1 MKKIIVLLG
10 IPGSGKGTQARLIAE
25 NYKYTHISTGNLFRA
40 ILADE
45 NADPEIVK
53 AVERIKE
60 GKMVEDEVVYKLA
73 FGEIEKKM
81 EESDGVVLDGA
92 VRNLKQAEVYNKFFK
107 DNNWQNDIMAIEI
120 ELTDEI
126 AIERLL
132 KRHEGRTDDNKEVIL
147 KRMADQGNSKIRP
160 IVDYYKKLGIL
171 KVVDGSKDI
180 EIVTK
185 EINEIL

>member
-1 MKKIIVLLG
+1 
-10 IPGSGKGTQARLIAE
+10 
-25 NYKYTHISTGNLFRA
+25 
-40 ILADE
+40 
-45 NADPEIVK
+45 
-53 AVERIKE
+53 
-60 GKMVEDEVVYKLA
+60 
-73 FGEIEKKM
+73 
-81 EESDGVVLDGA
+81 
-92 VRNLKQAEVYNKFFK
+92 
-107 DNNWQNDIMAIEI
+107 MAIEI